1 MKWTVEE
8 KDKNPYD
15 TLAREIF
22 EETGLADV
30 ILWQLFDTFAQITGN
45 TATLLSVYIVEVL
58 GDGSQVSNKNM
69 MDDESIREY
78 RWIDRDAL
86 KTIPKED
93 FIDER
98 IFKILERYFELSGIS
113 G

>member
-1 MKWTVEE
+1 MV
-8 KDKNPYD
+8 D
-15 TLAREIF
+15 
-22 EETGLADV
+22 
-30 ILWQLFDTFAQITGN
+30 
-45 TATLLSVYIVEVL
+45 VL
-58 GDGSQVSNKNM
+58 GDGSDVSNKNM

-78 RWIDRDAL
+78 RWIDRDAFE
-86 KTIPKED
+86 TIPKED